1 MPSTIGGVSG
11 NKDSAHMGY
20 ERKNAAGSR
29 SGLVTI
35 GGGGARKSNG
45 HWSRLEGSG
54 RRAPDGAAGFEV
66 DDDIEMQPRGKITS
80 IVVAS
85 PGVAEFSHES
95 STLKSPTPQPHVTVT
110 GSKGN
115 DSDESLLAAHGITC
129 TQTVE
134 VQWTTQHVSEPS
146 PVARKGVRP

>member
-1 MPSTIGGVSG
+1 MPSTMGVSG

-20 ERKNAAGSR
+20 ERKNGAGSR

-45 HWSRLEGSG
+45 HWSRLEGSA
-54 RRAPDGAAGFEV
+54 RRAPDDGAGFDVE
-66 DDDIEMQPRGKITS
+66 DDIEMQPRGKITS

-85 PGVAEFSHES
+85 PSSAEYGHEP
-95 STLKSPTPQPHVTVT
+95 STAKASTPQPQVTAT

-134 VQWTTQHVSEPS
+134 VQWTTEHISEPR
-146 PVARKGVRP
+146 PVARKGTRP

>member
-1 MPSTIGGVSG
+1 MGVSG
-11 NKDSAHMGY
+11 NKDSAHIGY
-20 ERKNAAGSR
+20 ERKNGAGSR

-45 HWSRLEGSG
+45 HWSRLEGSAKRTADDRSG
-54 RRAPDGAAGFEV
+54 LDV

-80 IVVAS
+80 IVIAKQGVPEYGHEPSTPTAS
-85 PGVAEFSHES
+85 
-95 STLKSPTPQPHVTVT
+95 TPQPQVTVT

-115 DSDESLLAAHGITC
+115 DSDESLLDAHGITC

-134 VQWTTQHVSEPS
+134 VQWTTEHISEPS
-146 PVARKGVRP
+146 PVARRGSRP

>member
-1 MPSTIGGVSG
+1 MGVSG

-20 ERKNAAGSR
+20 ERKNGAGSR

-45 HWSRLEGSG
+45 HWSRLEGSA
-54 RRAPDGAAGFEV
+54 RRAPDNQAGFDV
-66 DDDIEMQPRGKITS
+66 DDDIEMQPRGKITG

-85 PGVAEFSHES
+85 PSVAEYGHEP
-95 STLKSPTPQPHVTVT
+95 STPKASPSPPQPQVTVT

-134 VQWTTQHVSEPS
+134 VQWTTEHISEPS
-146 PVARKGVRP
+146 PVSRKGTRP

>member
-1 MPSTIGGVSG
+1 MGVSG
-11 NKDSAHMGY
+11 NKDSAHVGY
-20 ERKNAAGSR
+20 ERKNGAVSR

-45 HWSRLEGSG
+45 HWSKLEGSA
-54 RRAPDGAAGFEV
+54 RRAPDDGPGFDV

-80 IVVAS
+80 IVVAKQ
-85 PGVAEFSHES
+85 GVAEYGHES
-95 STLKSPTPQPHVTVT
+95 STATASTPQPHVTVT

-129 TQTVE
+129 TQTIE
-134 VQWTTQHVSEPS
+134 VQWTSEHISEPS
-146 PVARKGVRP
+146 PVARKGTRP

>member
-1 MPSTIGGVSG
+1 MAISG
-11 NKDSAHMGY
+11 NKDSAHVGY
-20 ERKNAAGSR
+20 ERKNGAGSR

-35 GGGGARKSNG
+35 GGGGARKGNG
-45 HWSRLEGSG
+45 QWSRLEGSA
-54 RRAPDGAAGFEV
+54 RRAPDDGAGFNV

-80 IVVAS
+80 IVVANQA
-85 PGVAEFSHES
+85 PGDYGQES
-95 STLKSPTPQPHVTVT
+95 STPTTSTPQPQVTVT

-134 VQWTTQHVSEPS
+134 VQWTTEHISEPS
-146 PVARKGVRP
+146 PVARKGTRP

>member
-1 MPSTIGGVSG
+1 MGVSG

-20 ERKNAAGSR
+20 ERKNGAGSR

-45 HWSRLEGSG
+45 HWSRLEGSA
-54 RRAPDGAAGFEV
+54 RRAPDDGAGFDV

-85 PGVAEFSHES
+85 PGISEYGHEP
-95 STLKSPTPQPHVTVT
+95 STPKASTPHPQVTVT

-134 VQWTTQHVSEPS
+134 VQWTTEHISEPS
-146 PVARKGVRP
+146 PVARKGTRP

>member
-1 MPSTIGGVSG
+1 
-11 NKDSAHMGY
+11 MGY
-20 ERKNAAGSR
+20 ERKNGAGSR

-45 HWSRLEGSG
+45 HWSRLEGSAKRTTDDRSG
-54 RRAPDGAAGFEV
+54 LDV

-80 IVVAS
+80 IAVARQGA
-85 PGVAEFSHES
+85 PEYGHEP
-95 STLKSPTPQPHVTVT
+95 STPTASIPQPQVTVT
-110 GSKGN
+110 GSKSN

-134 VQWTTQHVSEPS
+134 VQWTTEHISEPS
-146 PVARKGVRP
+146 SVARRGSRQ

>member
-1 MPSTIGGVSG
+1 MPSTMAVSG

-20 ERKNAAGSR
+20 ERKNGAGSR

-45 HWSRLEGSG
+45 HWSRLEGSA
-54 RRAPDGAAGFEV
+54 RRAPDDEAGFDV
-66 DDDIEMQPRGKITS
+66 DDDIEMQPRGKITNIAIAKNQGVS
-80 IVVAS
+80 EYGHEPSTPKAS
-85 PGVAEFSHES
+85 
-95 STLKSPTPQPHVTVT
+95 TPQPQVTVT

-134 VQWTTQHVSEPS
+134 VQWTTGHISEPS
-146 PVARKGVRP
+146 PVARKGTRP